1 MSHVQAKLAAPRSAP
16 FLCARR
22 RFFSLCTRLLRQIT
36 GGACL
41 YMLQDSHWLASFE
54 VIPPPSYF
62 CRGQKNEN
70 FLGTMRTHFDFWKK
84 SQTYNRFFSS
94 FLAVFVWSFVTPIS
108 TFVNDK
114 RSCSDSAN
122 SQAKKLRFFCA
133 FFRRWVWQDFVTP
146 ISTFANIDGSLPT
159 NSTTLNR
166 LR

>member
-1 MSHVQAKLAAPRSAP
+1 MSHVQAQLAAPRSAP

-41 YMLQDSHWLASFE
+41 YMPQDSHWLASFE

-70 FLGTMRTHFDFWKK
+70 FKGRCAPTLTFEKNLRHTTGFFLLFWLFLSEVLSRRSRLSWMTSDPAQIVQILRPKK
-84 SQTYNRFFSS
+84 CVFS
-94 FLAVFVWSFVTPIS
+94 
-108 TFVNDK
+108 
-114 RSCSDSAN
+114 
-122 SQAKKLRFFCA
+122 A